1 MHAYHYLCIMNKFH
15 PQLIETRQATV
26 ERKSPGLVEIRFK
39 PDVKLDVAGV
49 GEVIQAKRQLCAEGE
64 PDILAVLPPEM
75 DMELTV
81 VSRDHHE
88 LFGDCAN
95 SRRLALAAQC
105 ELNQKLAEIHFRYHP
120 RPHDTGVFL
129 GEEEARAW
137 LEQAPQLN

>member
-1 MHAYHYLCIMNKFH
+1 MRMSH
-15 PQLIETRQATV
+15 PLLIETRQATV
-26 ERKSPGLVEIRFK
+26 ERTSAGLVEIRFK

-49 GEVIQAKRQLCAEGE
+49 GEVIEAKRQLCAEGE

-75 DMELTV
+75 DMEMTV
-81 VSRDHHE
+81 VSMDHHE

-105 ELNQKLAEIHFRYHP
+105 ELNQKLAEIHYRYHP
-120 RPHDTGVFL
+120 RPHDTAVFL

-137 LEQAPQLN
+137 LATTPELN